1 MTEVKWMMIVIY
13 LAGINLITFAVYG
26 IDKMRAKKNRWRI
39 PEKTL
44 FLLAIVGGSVGAW
57 MGMQYFRH
65 KTKHMQFKIGI
76 PLIFIVQIICVEY
89 IYFR

>member
-57 MGMQYFRH
+57 LGMQYFRH

-76 PLIFIVQIICVEY
+76 PLIFIVQIICVGY